1 MYFMVF
7 YENVIE
13 YLLKYQFLIRIIMI
27 SRKNKKSPTEF
38 DFISSER
45 LFSVFGRDLIF
56 DQFMLF

>member
-1 MYFMVF
+1 MVF

-13 YLLKYQFLIRIIMI
+13 YLLESQFLIRIIMI
-27 SRKNKKSPTEF
+27 LRKNKKSPTKF

>member
-13 YLLKYQFLIRIIMI
+13 YLLESQFLIRIIMI
-27 SRKNKKSPTEF
+27 LRKNKKSPTKF